1 MSWQSPHRRALPN
14 WHHSPVLMGILN
26 VTPDSF
32 SDGGLAYT
40 PEAAADRAAQLA
52 EEGADILDLGAES
65 TRPGA
70 TPVDAATELS
80 RLLPAIA
87 AVRRRLPDMPLSV
100 DTYKASVAAACIE
113 AGADVINDVEGG
125 SHEADAAG
133 SPMARTCARIG
144 CPLILMHRR
153 KQADYKDFW
162 PEILAETVQLIQRA
176 RAAGLPP
183 EQLWIDPGFG
193 FGKSPGQNL
202 QLVRNLEK
210 FASLGYPVLLGT
222 SRKSTLGLVLDQPDP
237 LARHEATAA
246 TCVWG
251 LARGASMVRVH
262 DVARIRPFLTVAGA
276 LRQGA
281 QWSPRLAADGAS
293 GASSRT

>member
-1 MSWQSPHRRALPN
+1 MSWKSPHQRPLPR
-14 WHHSPVLMGILN
+14 WQESPLLMGILN

-32 SDGGLAYT
+32 SDGGLAYS
-40 PEAAADRAAQLA
+40 PEAAADRAEQLVA
-52 EEGADILDLGAES
+52 EGADILDLGAES

-87 AVRRRLPDMPLSV
+87 ALRRRLPSIPISI
-100 DTYKASVAAACIE
+100 DTYKSEVARACIE

-125 SHEADAAG
+125 AHEADEAG
-133 SPMARTCARIG
+133 SPMARTCARLG

-153 KQADYKDFW
+153 KEANYKDFW
-162 PEILAETVQLIQRA
+162 AEILGETRLMLQRA
-176 RAAGLPP
+176 RDAGIAP

-193 FGKSPGQNL
+193 FGKTPAQNL
-202 QLVRNLEK
+202 QIVRDLAK
-210 FASLGYPVLLGT
+210 FATLGHPVLLGP

-237 LARHEATAA
+237 LRRHDATAA

-251 LARGASMVRVH
+251 LAQGAAMVRVH
-262 DVARIRPFLTVAGA
+262 DVARIKPFLTVAKA
-276 LRQGA
+276 LRQG
-281 QWSPRLAADGAS
+281 S
-293 GASSRT
+293 GWMG

>member
-1 MSWQSPHRRALPN
+1 
-14 WHHSPVLMGILN
+14 MGILN

-32 SDGGLAYT
+32 SDGGLAYS
-40 PEAAADRAAQLA
+40 PEAAADRAEQLA
-52 EEGADILDLGAES
+52 NEGAEILDIGAES

-70 TPVDAATELS
+70 TTVDAATELA

-87 AVRRRLPDMPLSV
+87 AVRRRLPDLPLSI

-125 SHEADAAG
+125 SHEATPAD
-133 SPMARTCARIG
+133 SPMARTCARLG
-144 CPLILMHRR
+144 CPLVLMHRR
-153 KQADYKDFW
+153 KEPNYKDFW
-162 PEILAETVQLIQRA
+162 PEILAETTRLIQRA
-176 RAAGLPP
+176 RGAGLPP
-183 EQLWIDPGFG
+183 EQLWVDPGFG
-193 FGKSPGQNL
+193 FGKTPAQNL

-222 SRKSTLGLVLDQPDP
+222 SRKSTLGLVLNEPDA
-237 LARHEATAA
+237 LARHDATAT

-251 LARGASMVRVH
+251 LARGAAMVRVH
-262 DVARIRPFLTVAGA
+262 DVARIKPFLTVAKA

-281 QWSPRLAADGAS
+281 GWSA
-293 GASSRT
+293 

>member
-1 MSWQSPHRRALPN
+1 
-14 WHHSPVLMGILN
+14 MGILN

-32 SDGGLAYT
+32 SDGGLAYS
-40 PEAAADRAAQLA
+40 PEAAADRAEQLVA
-52 EEGADILDLGAES
+52 EGADILDLGAES

-70 TPVDAATELS
+70 EPIDAATELG

-87 AVRRRLPDMPLSV
+87 AVRRRLPDIPLSI
-100 DTYKASVAAACIE
+100 DTYKASVAADCIA

-125 SHEADAAG
+125 SHEADPTG
-133 SPMARTCARIG
+133 SPMARTCARLG

-153 KQADYKDFW
+153 KEPNYKDFW
-162 PEILAETVQLIQRA
+162 PEILAETNHLIHRA

-183 EQLWIDPGFG
+183 EQLWVDPGFG
-193 FGKSPGQNL
+193 FGKTPAQNL

-222 SRKSTLGLVLDQPDP
+222 SRKSTLGLVLNEPDA

-251 LARGASMVRVH
+251 LARGAAMVRVH
-262 DVARIRPFLTVAGA
+262 DVARIKPFLTVAKA
-276 LRQGA
+276 LRQGPL
-281 QWSPRLAADGAS
+281 WSP
-293 GASSRT
+293 

>member
-1 MSWQSPHRRALPN
+1 
-14 WHHSPVLMGILN
+14 MGILN

-32 SDGGLAYT
+32 SDGGLAYS
-40 PEAAADRAAQLA
+40 PEAAADRAEHLA
-52 EEGADILDLGAES
+52 NEGAEILDIGAES

-70 TPVDAATELS
+70 TTVDAATELA

-87 AVRRRLPDMPLSV
+87 AVRRRLPDLPLSI

-125 SHEADAAG
+125 SHEATPAD
-133 SPMARTCARIG
+133 SPMARTCARLG
-144 CPLILMHRR
+144 CPLVLMHRR
-153 KQADYKDFW
+153 KEPNYKDFW
-162 PEILAETVQLIQRA
+162 PEILAETTRLIQRA
-176 RAAGLPP
+176 RGAGLPP
-183 EQLWIDPGFG
+183 EQLWVDPGFG
-193 FGKSPGQNL
+193 FGKTPAQNL

-222 SRKSTLGLVLDQPDP
+222 SRKSTLGLVLNEPDA
-237 LARHEATAA
+237 LARHDATAT

-251 LARGASMVRVH
+251 LARGAAMVRVH
-262 DVARIRPFLTVAGA
+262 DVARIKPFLTVAKA

-281 QWSPRLAADGAS
+281 GWSA
-293 GASSRT
+293 